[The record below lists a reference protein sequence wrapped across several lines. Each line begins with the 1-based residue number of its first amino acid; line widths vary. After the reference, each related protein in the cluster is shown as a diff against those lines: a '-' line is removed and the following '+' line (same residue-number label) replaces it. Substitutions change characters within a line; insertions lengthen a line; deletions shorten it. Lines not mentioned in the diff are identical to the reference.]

1 MNTLKASYWT
11 DQKTGE
17 PIGPLYSWNEI
28 REMQMDDDMKEMCR
42 RKKLQYTDRPSAPT
56 SDGTVVRS
64 LMNE

>member
-28 REMQMDDDMKEMCR
+28 REMQLNELMSGMNKEKSTNPAHSPSSIGYK
-42 RKKLQYTDRPSAPT
+42 RK
-56 SDGTVVRS
+56 VVES
-64 LMNE
+64 FT